1 MLEPYKIVA
10 KNSKASFNYI
20 IEEKIEAGIV
30 LTGSEVKAIRLGKV
44 ALADTHAAEY
54 HGEIYLYNCHID
66 KYEQAG
72 RFNHASKRPRKL
84 LLHRREIKKIIG
96 KIKIKGYTLIAKTIY
111 FNKKNLIK
119 VELGIARG
127 KKNHD
132 KRETIK
138 ERDWQREQGR
148 LMRKKHG

>member
-1 MLEPYKIVA
+1 MSSIIVA

-20 IEEKIEAGIV
+20 IEDKLEAGIV
-30 LTGSEVKAIRLGKV
+30 LTGSEVKAIRLGKI
-44 ALADTHAAEY
+44 ALADSHATV
-54 HGEIYLYNCHID
+54 HDGEIYLYNCHID

-72 RFNHASKRPRKL
+72 RFNHETRRPRKL
-84 LLHRREIKKIIG
+84 LLHGREIKKIIG
-96 KIKIKGYTLIAKTIY
+96 KIKIKGYTLIAKTMY
-111 FNKKNLIK
+111 FNKRNILK
-119 VELGIARG
+119 VELAIARG
-127 KKNHD
+127 KKQHD

>member
-1 MLEPYKIVA
+1 MLESIRIVA

-20 IEEKIEAGIV
+20 IEEKIEAGIS

-44 ALADTHAAEY
+44 ALADSHASEY

-66 KYEQAG
+66 PYEQAG
-72 RFNHASKRPRKL
+72 RFNHAAKRPRKL

-127 KKNHD
+127 KKQHD

-148 LMRKKHG
+148 LVRKKHG